1 MSHLVNSDPQLEKLV
16 LKDTLI
22 PTRVPVD
29 LIYPFLQIM
38 IAHGILE
45 CMAFIFLH
53 MVLLYLMFYFIFYF
67 VLVFKALEFSNFSN
81 SK

>member
-29 LIYPFLQIM
+29 LIYPFLQII

-45 CMAFIFLH
+45 CMAFIFH